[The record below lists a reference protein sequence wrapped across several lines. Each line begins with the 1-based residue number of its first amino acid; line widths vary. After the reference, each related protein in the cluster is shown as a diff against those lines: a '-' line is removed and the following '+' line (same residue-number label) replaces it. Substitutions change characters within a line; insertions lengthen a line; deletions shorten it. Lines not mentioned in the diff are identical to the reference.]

1 MRLPV
6 TWALLAMI
14 VIGGCT
20 SFRTT
25 ALYRF
30 DNDSVTPEC
39 TNKKLKG
46 LPVKLKVPSH
56 VAVTIFEQQVL
67 LAITTTTTTGTP
79 PATESKYALVSFSPP
94 QLMVETELV
103 YTDKVFLVDFKR
115 PAAGILDLT
124 EAKMDDEQYFS
135 NITAEVTERTIND
148 INTSLGTLQ
157 PALTQFKKPAV
168 PKAKATT
175 ANSPEADADNVG
187 FKKSVIA
194 YQRFDISEPD
204 WECRLQ
210 EFVNCQLNRCETFCP
225 PVTTPAP
232 KTKAPA
238 LGSGPTELPP
248 GPIPANS
255 DAAFAP
261 PALRAIFN

>member
-56 VAVTIFEQQVL
+56 LAVTIFEQQVL
-67 LAITTTTTTGTP
+67 LAKGTGDT
-79 PATESKYALVSFSPP
+79 AQYALVSFSPP

-157 PALTQFKKPAV
+157 PALTQFKKPKV
-168 PKAKATT
+168 PTAKATT

-210 EFVNCQLNRCETFCP
+210 EFVNCQLNRCGTSCP
-225 PVTTPAP
+225 PITTPMA
-232 KTKAPA
+232 APA
-238 LGSGPTELPP
+238 
-248 GPIPANS
+248 S
-255 DAAFAP
+255 DAAPPAP
-261 PALRAIFN
+261 TAIVPREAAMAPSALRAIFN